1 MRRMC
6 HNKFCNSLAISY
18 ALQHNND
25 VIYRTN
31 PVFVFNLLL
40 IPYN

>member
-1 MRRMC
+1 MF
-6 HNKFCNSLAISY
+6 KISQDDFL